1 MIDQLRALRDRAPRA
16 FSCSISSQERDPYAP
31 LEPRDEQL
39 EQERQELRQLFE
51 ELHEVQQG
59 VLCLLEERRGPDAP
73 YDSIESFVDD
83 LTAELDAGDLT
94 LSDRPRG

>member
-1 MIDQLRALRDRAPRA
+1 MIEQLRALRDRALRA
-16 FSCSISSQERDPYAP
+16 FNTPIDCLEPDPYDP
-31 LEPRDEQL
+31 PTPRDEQL

-83 LTAELDAGDLT
+83 LDISDEGDHSET
-94 LSDRPRG
+94 